1 MKGKAITV
9 IILIVLIFVTLFIIF
24 DNTSKNTISET
35 PYYSLDIDGDP
46 VYLNE
51 SNEKVLNAKKVSEE
65 FCKVMLNVDYNNFD
79 YTKKYKYYTNDL
91 YENAMK
97 NKQYEQLEKYY
108 NLYKI
113 VEHCDSTKIKCIK
126 FYTKQGNE
134 ECRADLIYNYTFK
147 NATQD
152 FLNKYKYKL
161 NTHYQNIIS
170 IYMKIENGIW
180 KISDWKIGTKKE
192 LN

>member
-1 MKGKAITV
+1 MKGKIIAI
-9 IILIVLIFVTLFIIF
+9 IILIILIFSTIFITF
-24 DNTSKNTISET
+24 NKTSKNTITKT

-46 VYLNE
+46 VYLDEN
-51 SNEKVLNAKKVSEE
+51 NAKVSNAKKVSEE
-65 FCKVMLNVDYNNFD
+65 FCKVRLNVDYNTFD
-79 YTKKYKYYTNDL
+79 YTKEYKYYINDL

-113 VEHCDSTKIKCIK
+113 VEHCDSTKVKRIK

-134 ECRADLIYNYTFK
+134 ECRADLIYNYTLK
-147 NATQD
+147 NATQG

-161 NTHYQNIIS
+161 NTHYQNRIS
-170 IYMKIENGIW
+170 IYMKIENDIW
-180 KISDWKIGTKKE
+180 KISNWEIGTKKE